1 MPFYKDTP
9 QNRRL
14 KRVGMGYGKE
24 CSPCKPK
31 KEAPKKEAPKS
42 TPKPKPAP
50 APVKKAPAII
60 TGVDEGPYTTVKNPK
75 DISSSTVIK
84 RQLKLDLDVAL
95 QVKLEGIQLKESKKI
110 TKKFIIWVDSRKNY
124 NNDQVQII
132 KNYDKL
138 PKNMKDNVTLLFHK
152 GGDVPEIE
160 NKLKK
165 YNLTPFSPS
174 GAEGIYFGFYNP

>member
-1 MPFYKDTP
+1 MRT
-9 QNRRL
+9 
-14 KRVGMGYGKE
+14 E
-24 CSPCKPK
+24 
-31 KEAPKKEAPKS
+31 
-42 TPKPKPAP
+42 
-50 APVKKAPAII
+50 KAPAII
-60 TGVDEGPYTTVKNPK
+60 TGVDEGPYITVKNPK

-138 PKNMKDNVTLLFHK
+138 PKNMKDNVT
-152 GGDVPEIE
+152 
-160 NKLKK
+160 
-165 YNLTPFSPS
+165 
-174 GAEGIYFGFYNP
+174 